1 MQKYKISKT
10 AQITSM
16 ILESNKIEVDKENK
30 EYALSLGIRYRKI
43 KLNN

>member
-16 ILESNKIEVDKENK
+16 ILESNKIEIDEENTH
-30 EYALSLGIRYRKI
+30 YHQVSGIE
-43 KLNN
+43 KLNLIGN